1 MTEAHVAMA
10 GALRGPVISWHETAS
25 FLAAE
30 CGQQADFVPMQGGI

>member
-10 GALRGPVISWHETAS
+10 GALLGLVILWQETAS

-30 CGQQADFVPMQGGI
+30 CGQRADFVPVQGGI